1 MLTSTEERAL
11 LRQYHTCP
19 LCKKPWPRQ
28 FSTPNCPT
36 CGTIIAHTAGG
47 KSPTCTT
54 CSGKVPT
61 TVIPKSCPSC
71 GSSRNSAPRQK
82 LIEGNLRFV
91 MRTAKKYTGNPDYLQ
106 KLISAGNVG
115 LVIAVDRFD
124 IVRNSRFLTYAAWW
138 IIKEI
143 LDEMSSSSSPVHVPA
158 YLQKQLRKE
167 AREGLYVCINCG
179 IHSQDVHGHTGLPGC
194 CDASHEFQLPISDA
208 SRMLS
213 SPLPLDNIDLRAP
226 EDTFLGVLEQRTG
239 KYLRRVLTDMSL
251 GQRDRFIVLGFFDAP
266 AGDRKNGSKKL
277 PQLAEITGITT
288 ERVRQIK
295 ERIIRK
301 LRVELKKRKIES
313 VLDAY

>member
-1 MLTSTEERAL
+1 MLTAAEERAL
-11 LRQYHTCP
+11 LQQYHTCP
-19 LCKKPWPRQ
+19 HCCELWPRQ
-28 FSTPNCPT
+28 IPTSNCPE

-54 CSGKVPT
+54 CSAKVPT
-61 TVIPKSCPSC
+61 SVIPKSCPSC
-71 GSSRNSAPRQK
+71 GSSRNIAPRQK

-91 MRTAKKYTGNPDYLQ
+91 MRVAKKYTNNPDYLQ
-106 KLISAGNVG
+106 KLVSAGNVG

-138 IIKEI
+138 IRKEI

-167 AREGLYVCINCG
+167 AREGLYVCVNCG
-179 IHSQDVHGHTGLPGC
+179 IRSQDAHGHTGLPDC
-194 CDASHEFQLPISDA
+194 CDDSHDFQLPTSDA

-213 SPLPLDNIDLRAP
+213 NPLSLDKIELQAND
-226 EDTFLGVLEQRTG
+226 DTFTGVLEQRTSQ
-239 KYLRRVLTDMSL
+239 YLRQLLANMHV
-251 GQRDRFIVLGFFDAP
+251 GQRDCFIVLGFFDVP

-277 PQLAEITGITT
+277 PQLAEITGVTP

-295 ERIIRK
+295 ERVIRN
-301 LRVELKKRKIES
+301 LRLELKKKGIDS